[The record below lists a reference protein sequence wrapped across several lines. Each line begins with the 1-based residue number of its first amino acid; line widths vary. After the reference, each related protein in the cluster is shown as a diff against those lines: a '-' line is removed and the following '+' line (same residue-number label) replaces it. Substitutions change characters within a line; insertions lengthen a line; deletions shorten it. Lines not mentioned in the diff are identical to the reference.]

1 VHFESK
7 YEPYETY
14 EPDETH
20 EPFGNAGPVAVS
32 APKKSMPIN
41 ANQVIRRHARRI
53 ECVRK
58 LSKL

>member
-7 YEPYETY
+7 YETY
-14 EPDETH
+14 EPDETY
-20 EPFGNAGPVAVS
+20 EPFGNAGPEPVS
-32 APKKSMPIN
+32 APKKSMSIN